1 MSCTLQGVYEQN
13 TMATS
18 CHLHT
23 FQYVEKRA
31 TGCSRTCAKPLAARN
46 RTPRT
51 AQESGTTA
59 PLKELETQCCTFT
72 DFLET
77 APAVND
83 VMPNLLYYSI
93 SSDANEIRC
102 CQSFDRKQP
111 LVNQSRIN

>member
-1 MSCTLQGVYEQN
+1 MN
-13 TMATS
+13 
-18 CHLHT
+18 
-23 FQYVEKRA
+23 RIPW
-31 TGCSRTCAKPLAARN
+31 RLAATF
-46 RTPRT
+46 TPSNT
-51 AQESGTTA
+51 WKSAQQDAVEHA
-59 PLKELETQCCTFT
+59 PSLWPRETGHQERLKNQEPLHHTLKELETQCCTFT